1 MKAFV
6 RKIEESKRW
15 FVAVV
20 GVLGVAL
27 FLAGEATNGLAYL
40 PVYVVFAIPYGRDA
54 LRWISDRKRAKAL
67 LGEAR
72 SKGSRSHPAR

>member
-1 MKAFV
+1 MRSFV

-15 FVAVV
+15 FAAVI

-27 FLAGEATNGLAYL
+27 VLAGEATNGLAYL

-54 LRWISDRKRAKAL
+54 LRWIASRKRSKAL
-67 LGEAR
+67 LGASR
-72 SKGSRSHPAR
+72 NTGSR

>member
-6 RKIEESKRW
+6 RNIEESKRW
-15 FVAVV
+15 FVAVI

-40 PVYVVFAIPYGRDA
+40 PVYVVFAIPYGKDA
-54 LRWISDRKRAKAL
+54 LRWIATRKRSRAL

-72 SKGSRSHPAR
+72 STGNR